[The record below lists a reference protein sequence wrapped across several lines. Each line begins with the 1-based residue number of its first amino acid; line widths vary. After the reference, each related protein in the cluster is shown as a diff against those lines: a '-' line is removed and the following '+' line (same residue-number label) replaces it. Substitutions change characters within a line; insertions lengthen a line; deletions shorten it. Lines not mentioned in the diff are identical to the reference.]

1 MLLCNASPDDL
12 NDSPHRVAIEQT
24 AYLNVTYTSM
34 ATLIALLERKNLLLK
49 QMKKYNAEYERS
61 HEFSEEFRQ
70 KFAWVVPIPSS
81 PLGRPPR
88 SHRRLLG

>member
-1 MLLCNASPDDL
+1 MLLYNASPDGHGE
-12 NDSPHRVAIEQT
+12 SPHRVAIEQT

-61 HEFSEEFRQ
+61 HDSSEEFRQ
-70 KFAWVVPIPSS
+70 KFAWIVLSLHLPAGSS
-81 PLGRPPR
+81 P
-88 SHRRLLG
+88 